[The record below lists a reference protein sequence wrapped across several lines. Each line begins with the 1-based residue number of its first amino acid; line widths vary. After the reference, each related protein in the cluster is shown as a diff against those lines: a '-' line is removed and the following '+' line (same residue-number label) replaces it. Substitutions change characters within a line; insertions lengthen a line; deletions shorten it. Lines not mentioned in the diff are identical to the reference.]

1 MSLYM
6 QRAPWIHTSIVIPS
20 SPPPYF
26 VFLYVIDVRYVIN
39 VRYVVQV
46 HSVGRIMVRG
56 RVGM

>member
-26 VFLYVIDVRYVIN
+26 VFLYVIN

-46 HSVGRIMVRG
+46 HLVGRIMVRG